1 MIILRV
7 KTNDGITTFPFQQ
20 IMIPGTT
27 EKQAHDAEIEAANKA
42 AYYVMKTTAAGF
54 IAEADSI
61 DSTSGKILK
70 KWDHQQHLYGDKYS
84 RRLSYHI
91 RGGAYQDTK
100 WAVLG
105 TEEECNRLAE
115 KTNAEATCWA
125 SVTCHVE
132 HLVGPLW
139 QCVYCDPYK
148 D

>member
-27 EKQAHDAEIEAANKA
+27 EKQARAAELETANKA
-42 AYYVMKTTAAGF
+42 AHYIQKTTAAGF
-54 IAEADSI
+54 IAEAESA

-70 KWDHQQHLYGDKYS
+70 QWDNCWKYGNKIS

-91 RGGAYQDTK
+91 RSGAYQDTE

-105 TEEECNRLAE
+105 TEEECCRMAE
-115 KTNAEATCWA
+115 ETNAKATCWA
-125 SVTCHVE
+125 SVSAHVE
-132 HLVGPLW
+132 HIVGPLW
-139 QCVYCDPYK
+139 QTVFTDPYK